1 MTAAAFDERT
11 EARIKAAYWLNRRRA
26 GDMSANDARA
36 FQVWLELTP
45 ANRRAYTALERH
57 WEFLGS
63 VAQDPEI
70 MASRERDGRAFNRPS
85 HLRIAGAI
93 AACLVL
99 MVTAGWSVFSSGLL
113 VELGVLP
120 PPEGQTFRTSV
131 GQRTTVTL
139 PDGSLVTLDTDTVMR
154 MRETRSRRLIDLDR
168 GRAFFRV
175 AKDPS
180 RPFVVAVSG
189 KTVQAT
195 GTAFDVRRDAAQ
207 VTVTLV
213 EGKVLVEQPRMR
225 EQAQQSMAMV
235 PGDQLLARDGYV
247 WAVKDVDVKR
257 EMSWLD
263 GRLTFFHDP
272 LSTAVSE
279 VNRYSEKKVVFRG
292 GRIPNRSIVGV
303 FRAGDVESFA
313 KAVQLN
319 GLARVSSSN
328 EERIEMVA
336 NN

>member
-1 MTAAAFDERT
+1 MTAPAFDERM

-26 GDMSANDARA
+26 GDMSANDERA
-36 FQVWLELTP
+36 FQVWLDLTP
-45 ANRRAYTALERH
+45 ANRKAYQALERH

-70 MASRERDGRAFNRPS
+70 MASRERDARAFNRPS
-85 HLRIAGAI
+85 HLRRAGAL

-99 MVTAGWSVFSSGLL
+99 AVTAGWSVFSSGLL
-113 VELGVLP
+113 VELGVLQ

-139 PDGSLVTLDTDTVMR
+139 PDGSVVTLDTDTVMR
-154 MRETRSRRLIDLDR
+154 LRETRTRRLIDLDR

-180 RPFVVAVSG
+180 RPFVVAVAG

-195 GTAFDVRRDAAQ
+195 GTAFDVRMAPDQ

-213 EGKVLVEQPRMR
+213 EGKVIVEQPRTR
-225 EQAQQSMAMV
+225 ERSEQQAAMV
-235 PGDQLLARDGYV
+235 AGDQLLARDGYV
-247 WAVKDVDVKR
+247 WAMRAVDVKR

-272 LSTAVSE
+272 LSQAVAE

-292 GRIPNRSIVGV
+292 GRIPDKRIVGV

-313 KAVQLN
+313 KAVELN
-319 GLARVSSSN
+319 RLGRITSAT
-328 EERIEMVA
+328 EERIEIVA
-336 NN
+336 E